1 MKRQLCRRVEC
12 VTAPLDDVAAVAR
25 PFDIRVNV
33 GEGVRRVTGVD
44 PADFYTGIVA
54 ELYGPLK
61 SFSQDPEPYAAFIE
75 QAGAPALEL
84 GCGDGD
90 PLLELRRRGLEVDG
104 VDSSADMLERLRRR
118 AGELGIRVS
127 VFHQRMEALRLP
139 RRYRA
144 VFLAGPTFTLLP
156 DDAAAL
162 AALRGIR
169 AHLAEGGTALVP
181 LFTPAP
187 TAAGEIG
194 RVRAAAA
201 PDGAELRVSVVAEQR
216 DEAARTQTTLLRYER
231 HHGSDSTV
239 VERPWVMHWYAPGQF
254 EELSTAAGL
263 AVSAVTDPEG
273 RPVPAGVSGLLHFRL
288 RAT

>member
-1 MKRQLCRRVEC
+1 
-12 VTAPLDDVAAVAR
+12 VTR
-25 PFDIRVNV
+25 
-33 GEGVRRVTGVD
+33 VD

-54 ELYGPLK
+54 EVYGPLK
-61 SFSQDPEPYAAFIE
+61 SFSQDPEPYAAFV
-75 QAGAPALEL
+75 QGAGMPALEL

-104 VDSSADMLERLRRR
+104 VDSSADMLDRLRRR
-118 AGELGIRVS
+118 ADEEGVRAT

-144 VFLAGPTFTLLP
+144 IFLAGPTFTLLP
-156 DDAAAL
+156 DDDVAL

-187 TAAGEIG
+187 TPPEQIG
-194 RVRAAAA
+194 RVRTAAA

-216 DEAARTQTTLLRYER
+216 DETARTQTTLLRYER
-231 HHGSDSTV
+231 HHRSDSSV
-239 VERPWVMHWYAPGQF
+239 VERPWILHWYTRDRF
-254 EELSTAAGL
+254 EKLATTAGLTVTAA
-263 AVSAVTDPEG
+263 TDPDG
-273 RPVPAGVSGLLHFRL
+273 KPAPAGDTGLLHFRL
-288 RAT
+288 QAG

>member
-1 MKRQLCRRVEC
+1 M
-12 VTAPLDDVAAVAR
+12 
-25 PFDIRVNV
+25 
-33 GEGVRRVTGVD
+33 D